1 MIIEVNHPEY
11 GKTELNVERV
21 IGVCPQK
28 RWILFESV
36 YWSLSQADFDKVA
49 EAWREMFSEELN
61 YDRRTD

>member
-21 IGVCPQK
+21 IGICPQK

-36 YWSLSQADFDKVA
+36 YWPLSQADFDKVA
-49 EAWREMFSEELN
+49 DAWREMFEEELKYN
-61 YDRRTD
+61 DNV